1 MKTNLKICL
10 ALSLFGVLL
19 LIFLSSHLTP
29 KQYLTADITKESI
42 GDYVRIKGNISYI
55 KNIEEGEFYILTIS
69 DSTGEIT
76 GTLNSKDLNINK
88 SQTYI
93 FSGKIEKYE
102 NETQININKILSY
115 DN

>member
-10 ALSLFGVLL
+10 VLSLLGVIL

-29 KQYLTADITKESI
+29 REYTIINITRELI
-42 GDYVRIKGNISYI
+42 GNYVMIKGNIFYI
-55 KNIEEGEFYILTIS
+55 KNIKESEFYILTIS
-69 DSTGEIT
+69 DSTGKIT
-76 GTLNSKDLNINK
+76 GTLNSKDLSINK
-88 SQTYI
+88 SQNYI

-102 NETQININKILSY
+102 NETQININKIIVY